1 MITPGTNTHYHMRI
15 DHVALYCRNLEG
27 MRAFFL
33 KCFDAFSND
42 KYHNSRTGP
51 STYILSFNEGSCR
64 LELMNWPDMVEVDAA
79 KNNTG
84 FIHLSFSIGSKEMV
98 DKKTLE
104 LSQAGYTVV
113 SGPRTTGDGYYES
126 CILGPENIQIEITV

>member
-1 MITPGTNTHYHMRI
+1 MLSATTSITIP
-15 DHVALYCRNLEG
+15 ALGL
-27 MRAFFL
+27 
-33 KCFDAFSND
+33 
-42 KYHNSRTGP
+42 

-64 LELMNWPDMVEVDAA
+64 LELMNRPDMVEVDAA

-126 CILGPENIQIEITV
+126 CVLGPENIQIEITV

>member
-1 MITPGTNTHYHMRI
+1 MRI
-15 DHVALYCRNLEG
+15 DHVALYCRDLEG

-33 KCFDAFSND
+33 KYFDAFSND
-42 KYHNSRTGP
+42 KYHNPRTGL

-64 LELMNWPDMVEVDAA
+64 LELMNRPDMVEVDAA
-79 KNNTG
+79 NNNTG

-126 CILGPENIQIEITV
+126 AVGDPDGNLVELVYKA

>member
-1 MITPGTNTHYHMRI
+1 MRI
-15 DHVALYCRNLEG
+15 DHVALYCRDLEG

-33 KCFDAFSND
+33 KYFDAFSND
-42 KYHNSRTGP
+42 KYHNPRTGL

-64 LELMNWPDMVEVDAA
+64 LELMNRPDMVEVDAA

-113 SGPRTTGDGYYES
+113 SGLRTTGDGYYES
-126 CILGPENIQIEITV
+126 CVLGPENIQIEITV